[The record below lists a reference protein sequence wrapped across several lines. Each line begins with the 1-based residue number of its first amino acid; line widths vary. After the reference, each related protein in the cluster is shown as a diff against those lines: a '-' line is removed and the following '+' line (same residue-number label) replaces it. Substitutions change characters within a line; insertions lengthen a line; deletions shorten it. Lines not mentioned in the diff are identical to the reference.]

1 MRTASTSSRSGGG
14 AAYGSEDAHKEA
26 AETTDAELDPFWF
39 PYHIEPN
46 TFSVLTQDTY
56 FDATGNMVEG
66 VKAVDGKPL
75 GFMSV
80 NALGDVVPMREL
92 MDEND
97 LAILM
102 GAGGQM
108 LTGGMLR
115 AGLHGVRRD
124 GSPDGLGRML
134 YFHAFYGNSSHTWE
148 APPPEL
154 EAAGRAE
161 LSVTDTR
168 ILDIGDPIVK
178 SMTGRSMNQVL
189 YDFRRQFQ
197 RLPVGFETNG
207 VQEKFET
214 LSDVIPVH
222 QDQNKIVIDVLTDL
236 TCPIVY
242 LALKRLKQ
250 ALVNTGTEAMVTLRY
265 HMLLINPDMS
275 EEGEDIESYI
285 SKLKNMTIE
294 QYSAPDT
301 PLNRAASGL
310 GYAYAP
316 YRRVMKPLR
325 AHAAVQAAEPALR
338 NAVYDEL
345 ALRYNEHG
353 DDINNVTIIAE
364 AYRKF
369 NIDASNMTELAE
381 RLEANKVPIL
391 SLYEELDSLVTTVPH
406 FMVRDQA
413 TRSGFELDGAL
424 KQEAFDAAL
433 QRIARVPENLTING
447 AALASLGIN
456 LPRGTLVPGFGG
468 KTLLASRV
476 DRYASITINSINLRQ
491 AHWEGPPAWPYTS
504 NDFARDDE
512 NDDGNLYAKP
522 NFAKHIAEDALQSL
536 TDTYRTLFASS
547 PHWQEDAATSSFALL
562 DVSSSWVSHYP
573 SLPTGARVAV
583 QGMNEQ
589 ELLAN
594 EQATDR
600 LVQDLNK
607 NATLPYAGESFD
619 FVTSVAGMQYMTSPR
634 DVIREWHRVLKP
646 GGIAIVSFSNRYFEQ
661 KATAIWKR
669 SMAEEVALSNFVETC
684 FRFAPQ
690 GEWENIN
697 SVDISPH
704 HTEGDPMWV
713 VMATKK

>member
-1 MRTASTSSRSGGG
+1 MDHHEASTD
-14 AAYGSEDAHKEA
+14 EPE
-26 AETTDAELDPFWF
+26 ELDPFWF

-56 FDATGNMVEG
+56 FDQNGAMVEG
-66 VKAVDGKPL
+66 VVAVEGKPL

-124 GSPDGLGRML
+124 GNPEGLGRSL
-134 YFHAFYGNSSHTWE
+134 YFHAFYGNPNHTWQ
-148 APPPEL
+148 APPAEL
-154 EAAGRAE
+154 EAAARAE
-161 LSVTDTR
+161 LSVNDSR

-178 SMTGRSMNQVL
+178 SMTGRTMNQVL

-197 RLPVGFETNG
+197 RLPVGYETNG
-207 VQEKFET
+207 VQAQFESLAAVLPRT
-214 LSDVIPVH
+214 SLREDEG
-222 QDQNKIVIDVLTDL
+222 KIVIDVLTDL

-250 ALVNTGTEAMVTLRY
+250 ALVSTGTEALVSLRY

-275 EEGEDIESYI
+275 DEGEDLDIYI
-285 SKLKNMTIE
+285 KRLKNMTKE

-301 PLNRAASGL
+301 PLNRAASQMGY
-310 GYAYAP
+310 GYAP
-316 YRRVMKPLR
+316 DRRVIKPLM
-325 AHAAVQAAEPALR
+325 AHAAVQAAGPELH

-345 ALRYNEHG
+345 ALRYNEFG
-353 DDINNVTIIAE
+353 EDINNLTVIA
-364 AYRKF
+364 AVYNKF
-369 NIDASNMTELAE
+369 NIDASDMTALKN
-381 RLEANKVPIL
+381 RLEASKEPIL
-391 SLYEELDSLVTTVPH
+391 SLYEKLDSMVTTVPH
-406 FMVRDQA
+406 FMLRDEA
-413 TRSGFELDGAL
+413 TGAGFELDGAL

-433 QRIARVPENLTING
+433 KRIASVPAKLTING
-447 AALASLGIN
+447 AALAEMGLN

-468 KTLLASRV
+468 KNVLVSQV
-476 DRYASITINSINLRQ
+476 DRYASMTINSINLR
-491 AHWEGPPAWPYTS
+491 AANWDGPPAWPYTS
-504 NDFARDDE
+504 ADFAREDE
-512 NDDGNLYAKP
+512 NDDTALYSKP
-522 NFAKHIAEDALQSL
+522 NFAKHIDDAALQSL
-536 TDTYRTLFASS
+536 TDTYLTLFSSS
-547 PHWQEDAATSSFALL
+547 PNWQEDAVNSTFALL
-562 DVSSSWVSHYP
+562 DTSSSWVSHYP
-573 SLPTGARVAV
+573 SLPFSARVAV

-594 EQATDR
+594 ELATER

-607 NATLPYAGESFD
+607 NATLPYASESFD
-619 FVTSVAGMQYMTSPR
+619 FVTSVAGMQYLTQPR
-634 DVIREWHRVLKP
+634 DVIKEWHRVLKP
-646 GGIAIVSFSNRYFEQ
+646 GGVAIVSFTNRYFEQ
-661 KATAIWKR
+661 KATAIWKT
-669 SMAEEVALSNFVETC
+669 SMAEEVALSNFVENC

-697 SVDISPH
+697 SIDISPH
-704 HTEGDPMWV
+704 HSEGDPMWV
-713 VMATKK
+713 VMATKKHGSA